1 MYREL
6 DNYRRLIKEP
16 SRDKLLPV
24 PLQYPHLQ
32 PKYTLVLELTDVLVH
47 PNWTYNTGWRFK
59 KRSGLEYFLDSLQ
72 GHFEIVIYT
81 AEQGMTM
88 FPLIEVMDPKN
99 IIAYNR
105 RRQGS
110 VALLQQVRRSHRGVS
125 RKAQEIDGA
134 AGGARRRQEG
144 RRGETK
150 AAGLHDLL

>member
-88 FPLIEVMDPKN
+88 FPLIEAMDPKN
-99 IIAYNR
+99 IIAQVSTRRDAFHGEHHVKSLDKLNR
-105 RRQGS
+105 
-110 VALLQQVRRSHRGVS
+110 
-125 RKAQEIDGA
+125 
-134 AGGARRRQEG
+134 
-144 RRGETK
+144 
-150 AAGLHDLL
+150 DLSKVIVLD